1 MSIGIYK
8 ITSPSNKIYIG
19 QSTNLKKREDDYKK
33 LRCDKQ
39 PKLYNSIQCY
49 GWEQH
54 KFDIIEECS
63 LEQLN
68 EREIYW
74 GLYYDVLGENGLNL
88 RLGDANGLCSQET
101 KDKIGLSNSGPKP
114 EGFNQKLSKSVLQ
127 FDLKGNLIAE
137 YTSYNNAVK
146 ATGLRLAEVLRGAV
160 KTAGGYTFKYK
171 NEWDGKPPTIKPHG
185 NLGKQQP
192 FKGRVSPTKGKSINK
207 KPKTEEFKNK
217 LSKPILQLDL
227 EDNLIKEFK
236 SQTEIKHILNID
248 PQNVLRGKTKT
259 AGGYKWKYKNE

>member
-8 ITSPSNKIYIG
+8 ITNPNNKIYIG
-19 QSTNLKKREDDYKK
+19 QSINLKKREEDYKK

-39 PKLYNSIQCY
+39 HKLYRSLKKY

-54 KFDIIEECS
+54 IFEVIEECS

-74 GLYYDVLGENGLNL
+74 GLHYGVLGKNGLNL
-88 RLGDANGLCSQET
+88 RLGNANGLCSEET
-101 KDKIGLSNSGPKP
+101 KHKIGLANSGPKP
-114 EGFNQKLSKSVLQ
+114 EGFNQKLSKHVLQ
-127 FDLKGNLIAE
+127 FDKQGNLIAE

-146 ATGLRLAEVLRGAV
+146 STGLRLAEVLRGVV
-160 KTAGGYTFKYK
+160 KTAGGYIFKYK
-171 NEWDGKPPTIKPHG
+171 DEWDGTPPILKPHG
-185 NLGKQQP
+185 RIGKP
-192 FKGRVSPTKGKSINK
+192 SSLKGRISPTKGKTINK

-217 LSKPILQLDL
+217 LSKPVLQLDL
-227 EDNLIKEFK
+227 EDNIIKEFK
-236 SQTEIKHILNID
+236 SQTEVKQLLNID

-259 AGGYKWKYKNE
+259 AGGYKWKYKNI

>member
-8 ITSPSNKIYIG
+8 ITSPTNKIYVG
-19 QSTNLKKREDDYKK
+19 QSTNLKKREEDYQK

-39 PKLYNSIQCY
+39 PKLYNSLIKH

-54 KFDIIEECS
+54 IFEIIEECS

-74 GLYYDVLGENGLNL
+74 GMYYNVLEEDGLNL
-88 RLGDANGLCSQET
+88 RLGDARGKCSEEMKQ
-101 KDKIGLSNSGPKP
+101 KIGLSNSGPKP

-127 FDLKGNLIAE
+127 FDKQGNLIAE

-146 ATGLRLAEVLRGAV
+146 ITGLRLAEVLRGAV
-160 KTAGGYTFKYK
+160 KTAGGYIFKYK
-171 NEWDGKPPTIKPHG
+171 DDWDGNPPTIKPHG
-185 NLGKQQP
+185 TLGKP
-192 FKGRVSPTKGKSINK
+192 SSLKGRVSPTKGKSINK

-227 EDNLIKEFK
+227 EDNILKEFK
-236 SQTEIKHILNID
+236 SQTEVKQLLNID

-259 AGGYKWKYKNE
+259 AGGFVWKYKEI

>member
-1 MSIGIYK
+1 MSVGIYK
-8 ITSPSNKIYIG
+8 ITTPSGKIYIG
-19 QSTNLKKREDDYKK
+19 QSINLEKREDDYIK
-33 LRCDKQ
+33 LRCGKQ
-39 PKLYNSIQCY
+39 PKLYNSLKKH
-49 GWEQH
+49 GWEKH
-54 KFDIIEECS
+54 KFEIVEECIV
-63 LEQLN
+63 EQLN

-114 EGFNQKLSKSVLQ
+114 NGFNQKLSKPVLQ
-127 FDLKGNLIAE
+127 FDKQGTLIAE

-146 ATGLRLAEVLRGAV
+146 ITGLRLAEVLRGAA
-160 KTAGGYTFKYK
+160 KTAGGFIFKYK
-171 NEWDGKPPTIKPHG
+171 DDWDGNPPMIKPHG
-185 NLGKQQP
+185 KIGKQSSL
-192 FKGRVSPTKGKSINK
+192 KGRVSPTKGKSINK

-227 EDNLIKEFK
+227 EGNIIYEFK
-236 SQTEIKHILNID
+236 SQTEVKQLLNID

-259 AGGYKWKYKNE
+259 AGGYKWKYKI

>member
-8 ITSPSNKIYIG
+8 ITSPSGKIYIG
-19 QSTNLKKREDDYKK
+19 QSTNLKKREEDYIK
-33 LRCDKQ
+33 LRCNNQ
-39 PKLYNSIQCY
+39 HKLYNSLRKH

-54 KFDIIEECS
+54 MFEIIEECDIK
-63 LEQLN
+63 LLN

-74 GLYYDVLGENGLNL
+74 GLHYDVLGENGLNL
-88 RLGDANGLCSQET
+88 RLGNANGLCSQET

-114 EGFNQKLSKSVLQ
+114 DGFNQKLSKHVLQ
-127 FDLKGNLIAE
+127 FDKQGNLIAE

-146 ATGLRLAEVLRGAV
+146 ATGLRLTEVLRGAV
-160 KTAGGYTFKYK
+160 KTTGGYIFKYK
-171 NEWDGKPPTIKPHG
+171 DEWDGNPPTIKPHG
-185 NLGKQQP
+185 NTGKP
-192 FKGRVSPTKGKSINK
+192 SPLKGRTSPTKGKSINK

-227 EDNLIKEFK
+227 EGNIINEFK
-236 SQTEIKHILNID
+236 SQTEVKQLLNID

-259 AGGYKWKYKNE
+259 AGGYKWKYKL

>member
-8 ITSPSNKIYIG
+8 ITSPSNKVYIG
-19 QSTNLKKREDDYKK
+19 QSTNLEKRKDDYIK

-39 PKLYNSIQCY
+39 PKLFNSLQKY
-49 GWEQH
+49 DWEQH
-54 KFDIIEECS
+54 IFEIIEECS

-74 GLYYDVLGENGLNL
+74 GLYYDVLGEKGLNL
-88 RLGDANGLCSQET
+88 RLGDARGKCSEEI
-101 KDKIGLSNSGPKP
+101 KKKIGLSNSGPKP

-127 FDLKGNLIAE
+127 FDKQGNLIAE

-160 KTAGGYTFKYK
+160 KTAGGYIFKYK
-171 NEWDGKPPTIKPHG
+171 DEWDGNPPTIKPHG
-185 NLGKQQP
+185 RIGKP
-192 FKGRVSPTKGKSINK
+192 SSLKGRISPTKGKSINK

-227 EDNLIKEFK
+227 KNNIVKEFK
-236 SQTEIKHILNID
+236 SQTEVKQILNID

-259 AGGYKWKYKNE
+259 AGGYKWKYKN